1 MVLHWRYIKKN
12 TFLQESPMI
21 RQFCLLII
29 SISLLSC
36 NHPEGKKYERN
47 QGSKKEYNSA
57 NDEINANFVQSE
69 TPNNNSKLTRNV
81 LKMELENGVR
91 YVWIEINGIRLRF
104 IFDTGASS
112 ICISPAEATVLY
124 RQGTLKKEDVL
135 NVEYFQ
141 DATGKISEGTKVNL
155 RQVKIGDMILDNVEA
170 LVIDNVDATLLLGQ
184 TVLERFGSIEI
195 DNVNSEIIFK

>member
-1 MVLHWRYIKKN
+1 M
-12 TFLQESPMI
+12 T
-21 RQFCLLII
+21 RQLCILII

-47 QGSKKEYNSA
+47 QGSKKEYNSGS
-57 NDEINANFVQSE
+57 DEINVNAVKTENQ
-69 TPNNNSKLTRNV
+69 TNNSVSNHNV
-81 LKMELENGVR
+81 LEMEFENGVR

-112 ICISPAEATVLY
+112 ICISQAEATVLY
-124 RQGTLKKEDVL
+124 RQGTLQKEDIL
-135 NVEYFQ
+135 NIEYFQ

-155 RQVKIGDMILDNVEA
+155 REVKIGNMILENVEA
-170 LVIDNVDATLLLGQ
+170 LVIDNVNAPLLLGQ

-195 DNVNSEIIFK
+195 DNVKGKIIFK

>member
-1 MVLHWRYIKKN
+1 
-12 TFLQESPMI
+12 MI
-21 RQFCLLII
+21 HRLCLFILFAG
-29 SISLLSC
+29 LLSC

-47 QGSKKEYNSA
+47 QGNKKKYNST
-57 NDEINANFVQSE
+57 NDDVNLNVIQSE
-69 TPNNNSKLTRNV
+69 TQDNTSLLNRNV
-81 LKMELENGVR
+81 LKMELQNGVR

-124 RQGTLKKEDVL
+124 RQGTLQKEDIL

-155 RQVKIGDMILDNVEA
+155 REVKIGDMILENVEA
-170 LVIDNVDATLLLGQ
+170 LVIDNVNAPLLLGQ

-195 DNVNSEIIFK
+195 DNVKGEITFK

>member
-1 MVLHWRYIKKN
+1 M
-12 TFLQESPMI
+12 T
-21 RQFCLLII
+21 RQLWILII

-57 NDEINANFVQSE
+57 SDEINVNAAQTENQNYSSVS
-69 TPNNNSKLTRNV
+69 NHNV
-81 LKMELENGVR
+81 LEMELQNGVR

-124 RQGTLKKEDVL
+124 RQGTLSKEDIL
-135 NVEYFQ
+135 NTEYFQ

-155 RQVKIGDMILDNVEA
+155 REVKIGDMVLYNVEA
-170 LVIDNVDATLLLGQ
+170 LVIDNVNAPLLLGQ

-195 DNVNSEIIFK
+195 DNVNGQIIFK

>member
-1 MVLHWRYIKKN
+1 MNHKA
-12 TFLQESPMI
+12 
-21 RQFCLLII
+21 CLLII
-29 SISLLSC
+29 FTSLMSC
-36 NHPEGKKYERN
+36 NHPESKKYERN
-47 QGSKKEYNSA
+47 QGSEKEYNST
-57 NDEINANFVQSE
+57 NDDINLNAVQSE
-69 TPNNNSKLTRNV
+69 TQNNNTIANRNV
-81 LKMELENGVR
+81 LKMEFQNGVR

-124 RQGTLKKEDVL
+124 RQGTLQKEDIL

-155 RQVKIGDMILDNVEA
+155 REVKIDNMILENVEA
-170 LVIDNVDATLLLGQ
+170 LVIDNVNAPLLLGQ

-195 DNVNSEIIFK
+195 DNVNGEIIFK

>member
-1 MVLHWRYIKKN
+1 MIKKLN
-12 TFLQESPMI
+12 IFI
-21 RQFCLLII
+21 FCLIF
-29 SISLLSC
+29 LSC

-47 QGSKKEYNSA
+47 QGNKKEYNSS
-57 NDEINANFVQSE
+57 NNEINLNAVKSEIQSNTIE
-69 TPNNNSKLTRNV
+69 ENRNV
-81 LKMELENGVR
+81 LKMELQNGVR

-124 RQGTLKKEDVL
+124 RQGTLQKEDIL
-135 NVEYFQ
+135 NTEYFQ

-155 RQVKIGDMILDNVEA
+155 REVKIGNMILENVEA
-170 LVIDNVDATLLLGQ
+170 IVVDNVNAPLLLGQ

-195 DNVNSEIIFK
+195 DNANDEIVFK